1 MAKYVSKHIL
11 KTLNTVEKHKIK
23 KVVECLEIRYDRGWL
38 EKLEK
43 VVLEW
48 IEFRE
53 DDYDHENDVLQAI
66 IEFQR
71 KKE

>member
-11 KTLNTVEKHKIK
+11 KTLNTVEKQKIK

-53 DDYDHENDVLQAI
+53 DDYDHENDLLQAI

>member
-1 MAKYVSKHIL
+1 MSKHIL
-11 KTLNTVEKHKIK
+11 KTLNTVEKQKIK

-71 KKE
+71 QKE

>member
-11 KTLNTVEKHKIK
+11 KTLNTVEKQKIK

-66 IEFQR
+66 IEIQR